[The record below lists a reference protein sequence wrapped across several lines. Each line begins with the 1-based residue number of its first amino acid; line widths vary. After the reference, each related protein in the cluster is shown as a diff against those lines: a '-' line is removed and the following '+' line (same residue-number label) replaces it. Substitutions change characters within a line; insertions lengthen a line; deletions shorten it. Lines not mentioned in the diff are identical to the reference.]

1 MNNISFKGDKAA
13 NSPNETE
20 AVLNSP
26 LLKTDENG
34 QTFFHKA
41 SVEDLK
47 ARKQKITPQLLKIA
61 LSMQDWRGDTCL
73 HYTKGPEFINI
84 IVDILGDEA
93 PEVLSKVLA
102 LKNDNGDTFLHYNQY
117 PETLEIYA
125 KALKDKAPEVFADA
139 CLTRNNIGG
148 EAPIFYLIDQSNRFQ
163 KSLDESKVV
172 FRTLGDKTTEIIRN
186 YRNER
191 GGTIFHWQL
200 KPELAQIII
209 DNMGDKAPEVLSEML
224 PMQNNAKETFLHC
237 KQDPKTL
244 NIYAKALKDKAPE
257 VFANA
262 CFARDDEGEI
272 PILDLICYNN
282 QGQEKLN
289 KEKLN
294 KSKVVFKA
302 LGDKTTEII
311 RKYRD
316 KFGCTVF
323 HYELKPEIA
332 QTIVDSMGDK
342 APEVLSEMLSI
353 QDDSNRTFLHCDQYP
368 ETLEI
373 YAKALK
379 NKAPK
384 VFANACLAKDNE
396 GEVPIYNLV
405 HYLYL
410 RQRGLDVSKVVFKA
424 LGKKT
429 AEVIR
434 KYRNKYGRTIFHE
447 PVKPKIA
454 QTIVDS
460 MGDKASE
467 VLSEMLPIQDDAKET
482 FLNCYHYQ
490 QYPETLEIYAKALKD
505 KAPETFAKA
514 CLVRDNEG
522 ETPILNLIYYSNRSQ
537 ESLDASKVV
546 FRALG
551 DKTTE
556 VIEDYIGRFRI
567 NIFRYRIEPELAQ
580 IIVDNMGDDEAQQVL
595 SEILPLRD
603 NSNRTFLHYS
613 QYLET
618 IKIYAKALKDKAPE
632 TFAKAYPAEIIDK
645 ISYGYNAR
653 KLIHAIIAGEKV

>member
-1 MNNISFKGDKAA
+1 MHISPIGLDYGNLRQNKIKKSNSKVISNPVKSSDNTVKLSLEQLQKMNNISFKGDKAA

-34 QTFFHKA
+34 KTFFHKA

-61 LSMQDWRGDTCL
+61 LSMQDNRGNTCL
-73 HYTKGPEFINI
+73 HYIKDPESINI
-84 IVDILGDEA
+84 IVDIL
-93 PEVLSKVLA
+93 
-102 LKNDNGDTFLHYNQY
+102 
-117 PETLEIYA
+117 
-125 KALKDKAPEVFADA
+125 
-139 CLTRNNIGG
+139 
-148 EAPIFYLIDQSNRFQ
+148 
-163 KSLDESKVV
+163 
-172 FRTLGDKTTEIIRN
+172 
-186 YRNER
+186 
-191 GGTIFHWQL
+191 
-200 KPELAQIII
+200 
-209 DNMGDKAPEVLSEML
+209 
-224 PMQNNAKETFLHC
+224 
-237 KQDPKTL
+237 
-244 NIYAKALKDKAPE
+244 
-257 VFANA
+257 
-262 CFARDDEGEI
+262 
-272 PILDLICYNN
+272 
-282 QGQEKLN
+282 
-289 KEKLN
+289 
-294 KSKVVFKA
+294 
-302 LGDKTTEII
+302 
-311 RKYRD
+311 
-316 KFGCTVF
+316 
-323 HYELKPEIA
+323 
-332 QTIVDSMGDK
+332 
-342 APEVLSEMLSI
+342 
-353 QDDSNRTFLHCDQYP
+353 
-368 ETLEI
+368 
-373 YAKALK
+373 
-379 NKAPK
+379 
-384 VFANACLAKDNE
+384 
-396 GEVPIYNLV
+396 
-405 HYLYL
+405 
-410 RQRGLDVSKVVFKA
+410 
-424 LGKKT
+424 
-429 AEVIR
+429 
-434 KYRNKYGRTIFHE
+434 
-447 PVKPKIA
+447 
-454 QTIVDS
+454 
-460 MGDKASE
+460 GDKASE

-567 NIFRYRIEPELAQ
+567 SIFRYRIEPELAQ

-618 IKIYAKALKDKAPE
+618 LKIYAKALKDKAPE